1 VASAISSLS
10 ESARP
15 DLTREAT
22 LGWCV
27 PATSATAADAMTAS
41 SHGIRGCYYMQS

>member
-1 VASAISSLS
+1 VASAISSVS

-15 DLTREAT
+15 DLRCTREAT
-22 LGWCV
+22 LGYCV

-41 SHGIRGCYYMQS
+41 SHGDKRLLQ